1 MQVFD
6 GNVQSKKKKIETKL
20 ERYKWKKKQKKKVYK
35 QLLMLSIK
43 TKLLGTAVF
52 TIKIEFRDLPNA
64 RRDLKLAFFLRVLSR
79 KFFPLQ
85 HYCRELQ
92 EPPLQPE
99 KDSVMF

>member
-1 MQVFD
+1 MGMFKV
-6 GNVQSKKKKIETKL
+6 KKKKLKQSLKGTNE
-20 ERYKWKKKQKKKVYK
+20 KKKQKKKVYK

-43 TKLLGTAVF
+43 TRLLGTAVF

>member
-1 MQVFD
+1 
-6 GNVQSKKKKIETKL
+6 
-20 ERYKWKKKQKKKVYK
+20 
-35 QLLMLSIK
+35 MLPIK
-43 TKLLGTAVF
+43 TRLLRIAVF

-64 RRDLKLAFFLRVLSR
+64 RRDLKAFFLRVLSR